1 METPTIILF
10 VLGCLGGADILLFHS
25 VAHGIRSHPD
35 SAKEL
40 ITHSLRGPTYAA
52 LFVLIPN
59 FQLRGWFA
67 WGLLALFVFDV
78 GISIADFALEQN
90 SRRVLGGLPGGEY
103 VLHMLMAMV
112 FGALVTTVIHES
124 AGTLLAPT
132 RLLYAPAAVPAVLR
146 MTLLVMAVL
155 VLVSGVQD
163 AIAAY
168 RLTKDEQRQT
178 VAATTAQHFEGT
190 PILKLEVEKAG
201 GILHECRRSKML
213 MAAGV
218 YNLVWGLWVVLFPNV
233 FFCWVGVTPPN
244 YPELWQCIGMIVG
257 VYGVGYLIAARDPVR
272 HWPIVLVG
280 LLGKVFGP
288 IGMVWSVTRGSLPA
302 IMAWACLPND
312 LIWWV
317 PFALLLKA
325 AWVQRAVRAPTQRG
339 PRVRGQ
345 SDGLRIVDENEQR
358 RQDLSGSS

>member
-10 VLGCLGGADILLFHS
+10 LLGCLGGADILLFHS

-59 FQLRGWFA
+59 FQLRGLFA

-78 GISIADFALEQN
+78 GISIWDFALEQN
-90 SRRVLGGLPGGEY
+90 SRRLLGGLPGGEY

-112 FGALVTTVIHES
+112 FGALVTTVMHAG

-132 RLLYAPAAVPAVLR
+132 RLLYAPAGVSEALR
-146 MTLLVMAVL
+146 IMLLVMAAL
-155 VLVSGVQD
+155 VLASGFQD
-163 AIAAY
+163 AVAAY
-168 RLTKDEQRQT
+168 RLTKEKQTQT
-178 VAATTAQHFEGT
+178 VAATTAQHFTGL
-190 PILKLEVEKAG
+190 PVVKLDAEKKGRIAREHRGSKTLLVAG
-201 GILHECRRSKML
+201 M
-213 MAAGV
+213 
-218 YNLVWGLWVVLFPNV
+218 YNLVWGSWVVLFPTV
-233 FFCWVGVTPPN
+233 FFRWVGLRPPN

-280 LLGKVFGP
+280 LLGKVLGP
-288 IGMVWSVTRGSLPA
+288 VGMLWFTAHGSLPA

-312 LIWWV
+312 IIWWV
-317 PFALLLKA
+317 PFALLLRDI
-325 AWVQRAVRAPTQRG
+325 WVQHLDQTM
-339 PRVRGQ
+339 
-345 SDGLRIVDENEQR
+345 D
-358 RQDLSGSS
+358 DL